1 MKTKYIFTTLLISIF
16 LLSCQDKSV
25 KASITEPKID
35 LNELENDFMKWWN
48 YHSSEISLANDF
60 IGLNEVSDTINK
72 KDFLTKLTS
81 GNYIVLKLESKDEN
95 ILYKLY
101 SLNLKSDKSIKN
113 TIINESLINLKHYEM
128 EGENFP
134 EFNFVDL
141 NGNNF
146 SNENLKGKMVIY
158 KTWFINC
165 QACVAEFPELNE
177 LVKKNKNNKEI
188 VFISL
193 ALDEKDKLDSFL
205 KRKDFKYE
213 IVPNQKELI
222 VEKLNLTTY
231 PTHIVVDK
239 NGVII
244 KVVNKAS
251 EMIDFLENNKK
262 TLSKTKMPPPPPAPM

>member
-1 MKTKYIFTTLLISIF
+1 MKTKYIITILLISIILF
-16 LLSCQDKSV
+16 SCQDKSV
-25 KASITEPKID
+25 KTSITEPKID
-35 LNELENDFMKWWN
+35 PNELENDFMKWWN
-48 YHSSEISLANDF
+48 YHSSEISLANNF
-60 IGLNEVSDTINK
+60 IGLNEASDTINK

-81 GNYIVLKLESKDEN
+81 GNYIVLKLKSKDKN

-101 SLNLKSDKSIKN
+101 QLNPKSDKSIKN
-113 TIINESLINLKHYEM
+113 TISIESLINLEHYKM
-128 EGENFP
+128 EGERFP
-134 EFNFVDL
+134 EFNFIDL

-165 QACVAEFPELNE
+165 KACVAEFPELNE
-177 LVKKNKNNKEI
+177 LVEKNKNNKEI

-193 ALDEKDKLDSFL
+193 ALDEKDKLVSFL

-222 VEKLNLTTY
+222 VKKLNLTIY
-231 PTHIVVDK
+231 PSHIVVDK

-262 TLSKTKMPPPPPAPM
+262 KF

>member
-1 MKTKYIFTTLLISIF
+1 MKTKYIITILLISI
-16 LLSCQDKSV
+16 LLFSCQNKTE
-25 KASITEPKID
+25 KNSITEPKVN
-35 LNELENDFMKWWN
+35 LNELETDFMKWWN

-60 IGLNEVSDTINK
+60 IGLNEISDTINK
-72 KDFLTKLTS
+72 KDFLKKLTS
-81 GNYIVLKLESKDEN
+81 GNYIVLKLESKDKN

-101 SLNLKSDKSIKN
+101 SLNPNSDKSIKN
-113 TIINESLINLKHYEM
+113 IIINESLINLKHYEM

-134 EFNFVDL
+134 EFNFIDL
-141 NGNNF
+141 NNNNF
-146 SNENLKGKMVIY
+146 SNENLKGKMIIF

-177 LVKKNKNNKEI
+177 LVKKHKNNKEI

-193 ALDEKDKLDSFL
+193 ALDEKEKLVSFL

-213 IVPNQKELI
+213 VIPSQKEFI

-231 PTHIVVDK
+231 PTHIVVDR

-251 EMIDFLENNKK
+251 EMIDFLDNNAE
-262 TLSKTKMPPPPPAPM
+262 TLSKSKLRQPPPEPM